1 MPVIYRTAG
10 AWGPGKGAN
19 LEPAEVDGNFF
30 DIATRVDFIEDNP
43 PAAVVPIAMSIEG
56 SALTIGLSNGD
67 VLGPVTITMPMPE
80 WRGDWQ
86 PSTPYAEM
94 DFVVAPDNSLVAVL
108 IPHTSAAMFDLAG
121 LASNASFDAAQS
133 TELLNAY
140 FPKGPSDDVRMSHAG
155 MQCASLL
162 REALWSL
169 VSVSHL
175 DRPGVDYA
183 AYAHENFLKLESS
196 LEAFRNRFGK
206 PAA

>member
-1 MPVIYRTAG
+1 MAIIYRTSG

-30 DIATRVDFIEDNP
+30 DLGTRVDFIEDNP

-86 PSTPYAEM
+86 PAMPYAEM

-108 IPHTSAAMFDLAG
+108 IPHTSAATFDLAAVDPDTGQPIYKELIGSTGDTTG
-121 LASNASFDAAQS
+121 LSDLTDVSITAPANGDVLTYNAAA
-133 TELLNAY
+133 
-140 FPKGPSDDVRMSHAG
+140 GI
-155 MQCASLL
+155 
-162 REALWSL
+162 
-169 VSVSHL
+169 
-175 DRPGVDYA
+175 
-183 AYAHENFLKLESS
+183 
-196 LEAFRNRFGK
+196 
-206 PAA
+206 